1 MALEIEQ
8 VTYDILASAGLE
20 KMPMDWFMEIQAIIT
35 EDQART
41 VVSNY
46 FKGEKSVLM
55 TETEK
60 PADGDGS
67 PMLAVLQL
75 RRCEQVLTQPRRH
88 VFEWGRYP
96 ASRLASS
103 MPSKK
108 ASKPAVD
115 ENEAAPQ
122 EPEVDY
128 SGIAKAWENNPNVR
142 AATLKNKTLLQ
153 WINRDEVGVVTM
165 QTVAKNVPVLS
176 ELLKIYLPQCPDAK
190 TCNVDLLK
198 VTDLRKELCLEDHPG
213 TVHCEAAAL
222 KSMVTLIKRRNDGC

>member
-1 MALEIEQ
+1 
-8 VTYDILASAGLE
+8 
-20 KMPMDWFMEIQAIIT
+20 
-35 EDQART
+35 
-41 VVSNY
+41 
-46 FKGEKSVLM
+46 
-55 TETEK
+55 
-60 PADGDGS
+60 
-67 PMLAVLQL
+67 
-75 RRCEQVLTQPRRH
+75 
-88 VFEWGRYP
+88 
-96 ASRLASS
+96 

-198 VTDLRKELCLEDHPG
+198 EQASWMFRLCCNNRLL
-213 TVHCEAAAL
+213 TV
-222 KSMVTLIKRRNDGC
+222 S